1 MSFFPSKE
9 SLSGSYSGSYT
20 DSDSLAKIFFLKN
33 TSSRKDAWNSLKSK
47 YLNLNLRIINNT
59 CYKLRTYNIW
69 VYIVLYISSLNFF
82 LKLSNHFDLRER
94 IPRLFSEILKKFS
107 HDFHLQ
113 RAGEAYFF
121 RFLFFIR
128 LMLQEANN
136 MRLRLITAEQF
147 VENLSR
153 KGHFRFH
160 YFIKKFRLFH

>member
-1 MSFFPSKE
+1 MYFFPSKE

-33 TSSRKDAWNSLKSK
+33 TSSRKEAWNSLKSK

-69 VYIVLYISSLNFF
+69 VYIVLYISSLKFF
-82 LKLSNHFDLRER
+82 FKVIESFWFER
-94 IPRLFSEILKKFS
+94 TPRLFSEIFKKFS

-113 RAGEAYFF
+113 RAEEAHFF

-128 LMLQEANN
+128 LKLQEANN

-147 VENLSR
+147 VKNLSR